1 MRPCQHCGK
10 AIQLSDTI
18 CPLCDGEQVATV
30 GGGTTQVAAPQVA
43 DDRTVAQRQE
53 QVQREAENWLVRT
66 VIIVT
71 LSINAGLVLFGY
83 LVGGVEGAAFA
94 MFLVASGIVLSWIV
108 FAVLSN
114 GLPVGGSH
122 LLYIS
127 LLLVI
132 LNGAGAYWLERV
144 H

>member
-10 AIQLSDTI
+10 AILLSDTV
-18 CPLCDGEQVATV
+18 CPQCDGEQVATV
-30 GGGTTQVAAPQVA
+30 GGGATQVAAPQVA
-43 DDRTVAQRQE
+43 DDRTVAQRQG

-94 MFLVASGIVLSWIV
+94 MILVAAGIVL
-108 FAVLSN
+108 A
-114 GLPVGGSH
+114 
-122 LLYIS
+122 
-127 LLLVI
+127 
-132 LNGAGAYWLERV
+132 WL
-144 H
+144 HSAH